1 MGSREPRDGEVTWDW
16 DSGAV
21 MTCRLEGM
29 KGQRCYEKPKKRE
42 AYRVGT
48 LEGTFQPRIQP
59 TQDGRIRKESE

>member
-1 MGSREPRDGEVTWDW
+1 
-16 DSGAV
+16 

-29 KGQRCYEKPKKRE
+29 KGQRCYEKLKKRE
-42 AYRVGT
+42 AYTVGT